1 MSEWRKA
8 LEAKF
13 PYEVAT
19 CGPACVYCGNDAK
32 GGRDHVPPLCV
43 VSRFPEDFLRVLYPA
58 CARCNLALMD
68 YPEACLFLRAEVITQ
83 RLIKAA
89 HRAFD
94 RDVGHFP
101 QPALEAAEA
110 VYAICD
116 VIHLRAAEGVLVR
129 LCACASCRP
138 WSGSC
143 RPPSWSL
150 VPECDDF
157 NARRDFWQLDKSAP
171 LPDLRGSADA

>member
-43 VSRFPEDFLRVLYPA
+43 VSRFPDNFLRVLYPA

-68 YPEACLFLRAEVITQ
+68 YPEACLFVRVLVILHRIMQPHQDAVFKPFGSSPQGQAAFAAAQAECEVIYD
-83 RLIKAA
+83 RLYDGSI
-89 HRAFD
+89 
-94 RDVGHFP
+94 G
-101 QPALEAAEA
+101 
-110 VYAICD
+110 
-116 VIHLRAAEGVLVR
+116 R
-129 LCACASCRP
+129 LCACSACRP
-138 WSGSC
+138 LFSDFRPLGWSSDLGQRS
-143 RPPSWSL
+143 
-150 VPECDDF
+150 PETQRKQF
-157 NARRDFWQLDKSAP
+157 RW
-171 LPDLRGSADA
+171 PD